1 MLQHGSWLFVGA
13 CCSLFGVFILLL
25 PFHHYRIKNEWM
37 KLYIWCMQ
45 TTQNLACS
53 QCQLPTVHTWNVMRV
68 KCFGENINRETVF
81 SPNILMLAWFACF
94 VLWFES
100 HWLFVVDFVPIAS
113 SERSSTPSWSGASS
127 CSRAPTNT
135 TAWVGHP
142 LDPIGVLFDTL
153 AEACIA
159 SEDQLP
165 EISSRHLSIE
175 PSGDN
180 RKRLHHIPVPGG
192 VEPGQT
198 YLILAFEVALIG
210 ETFFFFLH
218 LFYPCEGFIL
228 FCCCCLFMSF
238 FLFFSL
244 LFCLHLF
251 LSLALALRIFGDLK
265 SMLWQSICVGCHVF
279 QMFCLFHCYANIA
292 AHFLPNS

>member
-37 KLYIWCMQ
+37 KLYIWCVQ
-45 TTQNLACS
+45 TFTQNLACS

-68 KCFGENINRETVF
+68 KCFGENINRERFFPQHFDVGL
-81 SPNILMLAWFACF
+81 ICMLRFVIWITLIICCWFCP
-94 VLWFES
+94 
-100 HWLFVVDFVPIAS
+100 PIAS

-218 LFYPCEGFIL
+218 LFYPCEGFII
-228 FCCCCLFMSF
+228 FFCCLFMSF
-238 FLFFSL
+238 FLLSL
-244 LFCLHLF
+244 VLSAS

>member
-1 MLQHGSWLFVGA
+1 ML
-13 CCSLFGVFILLL
+13 
-25 PFHHYRIKNEWM
+25 
-37 KLYIWCMQ
+37 
-45 TTQNLACS
+45 
-53 QCQLPTVHTWNVMRV
+53 
-68 KCFGENINRETVF
+68 
-81 SPNILMLAWFACF
+81 SP
-94 VLWFES
+94 V
-100 HWLFVVDFVPIAS
+100 AS
-113 SERSSTPSWSGASS
+113 SERSSTLSWSGASS

-210 ETFFFFLH
+210 ETFFFPPCVLLLCVFHHFLLLG
-218 LFYPCEGFIL
+218 LFI
-228 FCCCCLFMSF
+228 SF
-238 FLFFSL
+238 FLFFSV

-265 SMLWQSICVGCHVF
+265 SML
-279 QMFCLFHCYANIA
+279 
-292 AHFLPNS
+292 